1 MAKVLTAR
9 AVEAVKPEAVRRE
22 IPDGGIPGLYLVIQ
36 PSGAKGWAVRYRHNG
51 KPRKLTLGKFP
62 VLTLAEARD
71 RARGALAIAS
81 GGVDPGAQDHR
92 RADTVAAL
100 VADFIA
106 RHVSKTKSATETAR
120 IFEREVLPE
129 WGDRKA
135 AEITRRDVIDL
146 CDGIADRGSP
156 YMANRVLA
164 AVRKMFN
171 WAVSRDALQWSPCIG
186 VKPPAQE
193 RARHRIL
200 TDDEI
205 AVFWKATGALGYP
218 YGPVFRLLLLTGQ
231 RLREVAQ
238 MEWAEIEGA
247 AWSIAGARTKNGEPH
262 RVHMP
267 DPVLLVISGVPRI
280 KGARLLFTFNGG
292 KPISGF
298 SKAKAKLDRY
308 MAEIAGQDFAHWKP
322 HDLRRTFA
330 TGLAQ
335 CGVDLVVAEKCLN
348 HLSGSLSGVAGVYNR
363 FSYADEMRRAWEAWA
378 TRLMETVG
386 EDMTGVLPFRG
397 IEQ

>member
-9 AVEAVKPEAVRRE
+9 AVEAVKREVARRE
-22 IPDGGIPGLYLVIQ
+22 IPDGGLPGLYLVVQ

-62 VLTLAEARD
+62 LLSLAEARD
-71 RARGALAIAS
+71 RARGALATVTT
-81 GGVDPGAQDHR
+81 GVDPGAQDR
-92 RADTVAAL
+92 RQADTVAAL

-106 RHVSKTKSATETAR
+106 RHVSKTKSAVETAR
-120 IFEREVLPE
+120 IFEREVLSV
-129 WGDRKA
+129 WGDRRA
-135 AEITRRDVIDL
+135 TEITRRDVIDL
-146 CDGIADRGSP
+146 CDSIADRGTP

-171 WAVSRDALQWSPCIG
+171 WAVARDVLQGSPCIG

-193 RARHRIL
+193 RARDRIL

-205 AVFWKATGALGYP
+205 AVFWKATAALGHP

-231 RLREVAQ
+231 RLQEVAQ
-238 MEWAEIEGA
+238 MEWVEIEGA
-247 AWSIAGARTKNGEPH
+247 VWSIPGDRTKNGEPH
-262 RVHMP
+262 KVHLS
-267 DPVLLVISGVPRI
+267 DPALLVISGVPRI
-280 KGARLLFTFNGG
+280 KGAALLFTFDGR

-298 SKAKAKLDRY
+298 SKAKQKLDRY
-308 MAEIAGQDFAHWKP
+308 MMDISGQDFVHWKL

-330 TGLAQ
+330 TGLARR
-335 CGVDLVVAEKCLN
+335 GVDLVVAEKCLN

-363 FSYADEMRRAWEAWA
+363 FSYADEMRAGWEVWA
-378 TRLMETVG
+378 KLMQEI
-386 EDMTGVLPFRG
+386 TGDAPGAVVPFRG
-397 IEQ
+397 AP

>member
-9 AVEAVKPEAVRRE
+9 AVEAVKPETARRE
-22 IPDGGIPGLYLVIQ
+22 IPDGGFPGLYLVVQ

-62 VLTLAEARD
+62 LLSLADARD
-71 RARGALAIAS
+71 RARGALAAVS
-81 GGVDPGAQDHR
+81 QGVDPGAQEQR
-92 RADTVAAL
+92 QADTVAAL

-106 RHVSKTKSATETAR
+106 RHVSKTKSAAETVR
-120 IFEREVLPE
+120 IFEREVLPV

-146 CDGIADRGSP
+146 CDSIADRGTP

-171 WAVSRDALQWSPCIG
+171 WAVARDVLQGSPCIG

-193 RARHRIL
+193 RARDRTL

-205 AVFWKATGALGYP
+205 AIFWRATGALGHP
-218 YGPVFRLLLLTGQ
+218 YDPVFRLLLLTGQ
-231 RLREVAQ
+231 RLQEVAQ

-247 AWSIAGARTKNGEPH
+247 VWSIPGDRTKNGEPH
-262 RVHMP
+262 KVHLS
-267 DPVLLVISGVPRI
+267 DPAMLVISGVPRI
-280 KGARLLFTFNGG
+280 KGAALLFTFDGR

-298 SKAKAKLDRY
+298 SKAKQKLDRY
-308 MAEIAGQDFAHWKP
+308 MADIAWQNFAHWKL

-330 TGLAQ
+330 TGLARR
-335 CGVDLVVAEKCLN
+335 GIDLVVAEKCLN

-378 TRLMETVG
+378 ALLTEIVG
-386 EDMTGVLPFRG
+386 EDGVAIVPFKG
-397 IEQ
+397 AGK